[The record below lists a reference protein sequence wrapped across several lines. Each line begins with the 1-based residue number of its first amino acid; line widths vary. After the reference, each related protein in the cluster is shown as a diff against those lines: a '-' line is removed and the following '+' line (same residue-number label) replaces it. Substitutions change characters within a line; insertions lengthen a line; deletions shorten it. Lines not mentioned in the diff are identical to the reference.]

1 MIWTIFVFD
10 CCNSTFTFCTT
21 KSSFYIAGVASY
33 MQVTNVLAPVF
44 WFLPILQRGT
54 TLVPTFPIA
63 VLLSP
68 IAVLPSPVA
77 VPPSP
82 IVSRTLLAIPLLL
95 DNEVLLVIVPRE
107 VCSSY
112 T

>member
-1 MIWTIFVFD
+1 
-10 CCNSTFTFCTT
+10 
-21 KSSFYIAGVASY
+21 
-33 MQVTNVLAPVF
+33 MQVTTGANVLAPVF

-54 TLVPTFPIA
+54 ALVPIFSIA

-68 IAVLPSPVA
+68 IAVLPSPIA

-82 IVSRTLLAIPLLL
+82 IVSRTLLTIPLLL

-107 VCSSY
+107 VCLSY